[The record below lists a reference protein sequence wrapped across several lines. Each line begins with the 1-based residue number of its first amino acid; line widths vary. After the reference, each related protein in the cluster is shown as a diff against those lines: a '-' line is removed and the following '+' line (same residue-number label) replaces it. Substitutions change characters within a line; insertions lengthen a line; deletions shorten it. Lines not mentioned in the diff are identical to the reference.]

1 MNIHTDCSSII
12 SQYNNKNVYLV
23 EYLILNIQKK
33 KKYYYHS
40 KLDIQK
46 RYVTSLFT
54 IILRY
59 NNKKW
64 KLQKKKRK
72 HYWQSRDFEK
82 SKSPILPKFHVGMMH
97 STLHVQFQKKETY
110 DTSFSTLNFKGKASK
125 QHGGDT
131 PATSATRRHENTI
144 GSEWTDSQVRG
155 RFPPRCQKF
164 PRYSEHRKG
173 RDSRVSR

>member
-64 KLQKKKRK
+64 KLQKKRK

-82 SKSPILPKFHVGMMH
+82 SKSPILPKFHVGMIH

>member
-23 EYLILNIQKK
+23 EYLILNIQKKK

-64 KLQKKKRK
+64 KLQKKRK

-82 SKSPILPKFHVGMMH
+82 SKSPILPKFHVGMIH

-125 QHGGDT
+125 QRGDT